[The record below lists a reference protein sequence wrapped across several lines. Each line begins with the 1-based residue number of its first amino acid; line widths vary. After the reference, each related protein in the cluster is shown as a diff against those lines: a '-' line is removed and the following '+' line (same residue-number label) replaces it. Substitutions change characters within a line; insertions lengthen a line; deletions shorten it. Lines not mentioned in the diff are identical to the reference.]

1 MSNDEWKELSEKL
14 HYGLALAEQRML
26 EKKAQRNETVIVG
39 EKTTS
44 TADGFSTLALLIV
57 ISVCCA
63 AHTEGGVLNRPPR
76 THRDKTE

>member
-1 MSNDEWKELSEKL
+1 MRCWL
-14 HYGLALAEQRML
+14 
-26 EKKAQRNETVIVG
+26 

-44 TADGFSTLALLIV
+44 TADGFSTLTLLIV

-63 AHTEGGVLNRPPR
+63 AHTEAGVVNRPPS

>member
-1 MSNDEWKELSEKL
+1 MRCWL
-14 HYGLALAEQRML
+14 
-26 EKKAQRNETVIVG
+26 

-63 AHTEGGVLNRPPR
+63 AHTEAGVVNRPPS
-76 THRDKTE
+76 THRDKTEVSIRRNAPFTL

>member
-1 MSNDEWKELSEKL
+1 MRCWL
-14 HYGLALAEQRML
+14 
-26 EKKAQRNETVIVG
+26 

-63 AHTEGGVLNRPPR
+63 AHTEAGVLNRPPS
-76 THRDKTE
+76 THRDSITLLTVRLLYFLSLHILQKPHECITIY

>member
-1 MSNDEWKELSEKL
+1 MRCWL
-14 HYGLALAEQRML
+14 
-26 EKKAQRNETVIVG
+26 

-57 ISVCCA
+57 ISVYCA
-63 AHTEGGVLNRPPR
+63 AHTEAGEINKPPS